1 MPKTNDI
8 YQSVFIFS
16 KILSFAVDPFFW
28 IIILLLLALFA
39 KKKYRRPRYL
49 VSALILTFVFS
60 SSPIYKITFDY
71 WKIKQDITY
80 QKFDAGIL
88 LGGMISLSS
97 SDENILFNEYNDRLL
112 NTLELFHKGIIKKII
127 ITGASGSL
135 SSDLKEADII
145 KSFLIRIGVPREK
158 IIVENQSKN
167 THENAIYTEL
177 TCKELEMDKYS
188 FLLITSDYHMRRSL
202 SCFKK
207 TGLNITP
214 FVKESDEFH
223 FDLEYLIVPQTS
235 VLFKWKVLFHE
246 IVGYFMY
253 KLMGYV

>member
-1 MPKTNDI
+1 MIFAK
-8 YQSVFIFS
+8 VFFIFS
-16 KILSFAVDPFFW
+16 KILSFVVDPFFW
-28 IIILLLLALFA
+28 ITILLLLALFA

-49 VSALILTFVFS
+49 VSALILTFIFS

-71 WKIKQDITY
+71 WKIKHEITH

-88 LGGMISLSS
+88 LGGMINLSS

-127 ITGASGSL
+127 ISGASGSL
-135 SSDLKEADII
+135 SSDMKEADII

-167 THENAIYTEL
+167 THENATYTEL
-177 TCKELEMDKYS
+177 ICRELEMDKYS

-223 FDLEYLIVPQTS
+223 FDLEYLIVPQTN

-246 IVGYFMY
+246 IIGYFAY
-253 KLMGYV
+253 KIMGYV

>member
-1 MPKTNDI
+1 MIFTK
-8 YQSVFIFS
+8 VFFIFS

-39 KKKYRRPRYL
+39 KKKYRRPQYL

-60 SSPIYKITFDY
+60 SSPIYKITFEY
-71 WKIKQDITY
+71 WKIKQDIPY

-223 FDLEYLIVPQTS
+223 FDLEYLIVPQTN

-246 IVGYFMY
+246 IVGYFVY

>member
-1 MPKTNDI
+1 MIFTK
-8 YQSVFIFS
+8 VFFIFS
-16 KILSFAVDPFFW
+16 KILSFVVDPFFW

-49 VSALILTFVFS
+49 ATALILVIIFS
-60 SSPIYKITFDY
+60 SSPIYNIVFDS
-71 WKIKQDITY
+71 WKIKHETTHKKYDV
-80 QKFDAGIL
+80 GIL

-97 SDENILFNEYNDRLL
+97 TDDNILFNEYNDRLL

-135 SSDLKEADII
+135 SSDLKEADIL

-214 FVKESDEFH
+214 FVKESDGFH
-223 FDLEYLIVPQTS
+223 FDLEYLIVPQTN

-246 IVGYFMY
+246 IVGYLVY
-253 KLMGYV
+253 EVMGYV

>member
-1 MPKTNDI
+1 MIFTK
-8 YQSVFIFS
+8 VFFIFS

-39 KKKYRRPRYL
+39 KKKYRRPQYL
-49 VSALILTFVFS
+49 LSALILTFVFS

>member
-1 MPKTNDI
+1 MIFTK
-8 YQSVFIFS
+8 VFFIFS

-39 KKKYRRPRYL
+39 KKKYRRPQYL

-60 SSPIYKITFDY
+60 SSPIYKITFNY

-223 FDLEYLIVPQTS
+223 FDLEYLIVPQTN

-246 IVGYFMY
+246 IVGYFVY

>member
-1 MPKTNDI
+1 MIFTK
-8 YQSVFIFS
+8 VFFIFS

-28 IIILLLLALFA
+28 IIILLLLALLA

-49 VSALILTFVFS
+49 VLALILTFVFS

-223 FDLEYLIVPQTS
+223 FDLEYLIVPQTN

>member
-1 MPKTNDI
+1 MIFTK
-8 YQSVFIFS
+8 VFFIFS

-39 KKKYRRPRYL
+39 KKKYRRPQYL

-60 SSPIYKITFDY
+60 SSPIYKITFEY

-177 TCKELEMDKYS
+177 TCKEHEMDKYS

-214 FVKESDEFH
+214 YVKESDEFH

>member
-1 MPKTNDI
+1 MIFTK
-8 YQSVFIFS
+8 VFFIFS

-60 SSPIYKITFDY
+60 SSPIYKITFEY

-214 FVKESDEFH
+214 YVKESDEFH
-223 FDLEYLIVPQTS
+223 FDLEYLIVPQTN

>member
-1 MPKTNDI
+1 MIFTK
-8 YQSVFIFS
+8 VFFIFS
-16 KILSFAVDPFFW
+16 RYFPLLLIPFFGLYIAIASSICQKKIQKASIFSLSFD
-28 IIILLLLALFA
+28 LF
-39 KKKYRRPRYL
+39 
-49 VSALILTFVFS
+49 IFS
-60 SSPIYKITFDY
+60 SSPIYNMVFDY
-71 WKIKQDITY
+71 GKLSTKQHIK
-80 QKFDAGIL
+80 KFDAGIL
-88 LGGMISLSS
+88 LGGMISLNS

-135 SSDLKEADII
+135 SSELKEAEII

-167 THENAIYTEL
+167 THENATYTEL
-177 TCKELEMDKYS
+177 KCKELEMDKYS

-214 FVKESDEFH
+214 FVKKNDEFH
-223 FDLEYLIVPQTS
+223 FDLENLIVPQTNI
-235 VLFKWKVLFHE
+235 LFKWKFLFHE
-246 IVGYFMY
+246 IVGYFVY

>member
-1 MPKTNDI
+1 MIFTK
-8 YQSVFIFS
+8 VFFIFS

-39 KKKYRRPRYL
+39 KKKYRGPRYL

-177 TCKELEMDKYS
+177 TCKEHEMDKYS

-223 FDLEYLIVPQTS
+223 FDLEYLIVPQTN

>member
-1 MPKTNDI
+1 MIFTK
-8 YQSVFIFS
+8 VFFIFS

-28 IIILLLLALFA
+28 IIILLLLALLA

-49 VSALILTFVFS
+49 VLALILTFVFS
-60 SSPIYKITFDY
+60 STPIYKITFDY

-223 FDLEYLIVPQTS
+223 FDLEYLIVPQTN

>member
-1 MPKTNDI
+1 MIFTK
-8 YQSVFIFS
+8 VFFIFS

-49 VSALILTFVFS
+49 ATALILVIIFS
-60 SSPIYKITFDY
+60 SLPIYNMVFDS
-71 WKIKQDITY
+71 WKIKHETTN
-80 QKFDAGIL
+80 QKFDVGIL

-97 SDENILFNEYNDRLL
+97 TDENILFNEYNDRLL

-214 FVKESDEFH
+214 FVKESDGFH
-223 FDLEYLIVPQTS
+223 FDLEYLIVPQTN

>member
-1 MPKTNDI
+1 MIFTK
-8 YQSVFIFS
+8 VFFIFS

-28 IIILLLLALFA
+28 IIILLLLALFG

-49 VSALILTFVFS
+49 ATALILTFIFS
-60 SSPIYKITFDY
+60 SSPIYNMVFDY
-71 WKIKQDITY
+71 WKIEHETTH

-97 SDENILFNEYNDRLL
+97 TDDHIQFNEYNDRLL
-112 NTLELFHKGIIKKII
+112 NTIELFHKGVIKNII

-135 SSDLKEADII
+135 SSDMKEADIL
-145 KSFLIRIGVPREK
+145 KSFLTRIGIPREK

-167 THENAIYTEL
+167 TYENATFTEMK
-177 TCKELEMDKYS
+177 CKELEMDKYS

-202 SCFKK
+202 SCFEK
-207 TGLNITP
+207 TKLNITP
-214 FVKESDEFH
+214 FVKKSDEFH
-223 FDLEYLIVPQTS
+223 FDLEYLIVPQTNI
-235 VLFKWKVLFHE
+235 LFKWKVLFHE
-246 IVGYFMY
+246 IVGYFVY

>member
-1 MPKTNDI
+1 MIFTK
-8 YQSVFIFS
+8 VFFIFS

>member
-1 MPKTNDI
+1 MIFTK
-8 YQSVFIFS
+8 VFFIFS

-60 SSPIYKITFDY
+60 SSPIYKITFEY

>member
-1 MPKTNDI
+1 MIFTK
-8 YQSVFIFS
+8 VFFIFS

-39 KKKYRRPRYL
+39 KKKYRRPQYL

-145 KSFLIRIGVPREK
+145 KSFLIRIGVSREK

-177 TCKELEMDKYS
+177 TCKEHEMDKYS

>member
-1 MPKTNDI
+1 MIFTK
-8 YQSVFIFS
+8 VFFIFS

-49 VSALILTFVFS
+49 ASALILVFIFS
-60 SSPIYKITFDY
+60 SSPIYNVVFDY
-71 WKIKQDITY
+71 WRIKHETTHE
-80 QKFDAGIL
+80 KFDAGIL

-97 SDENILFNEYNDRLL
+97 TEDHIQFNQHNDRLL
-112 NTLELFHKGIIKKII
+112 NTIELFHKGVIKKII

-135 SSDLKEADII
+135 SSDMKEADIL
-145 KSFLIRIGVPREK
+145 KSFLVRIGIPREK

-167 THENAIYTEL
+167 THENATYTEI

-207 TGLNITP
+207 TELNITP
-214 FVKESDEFH
+214 FAKKSKESH
-223 FDLEYLIVPQTS
+223 FDLEYFIVPQTNI
-235 VLFKWKVLFHE
+235 LFKWKVLFHE
-246 IVGYFMY
+246 IVGYLVY
-253 KLMGYV
+253 EVMGYV

>member
-1 MPKTNDI
+1 MIFTK
-8 YQSVFIFS
+8 VFFIFS

-145 KSFLIRIGVPREK
+145 KSFLIQIGVPREK

>member
-1 MPKTNDI
+1 MIFTK
-8 YQSVFIFS
+8 VFFIFS

-207 TGLNITP
+207 TVLNITP
-214 FVKESDEFH
+214 YVKESDEFH

>member
-1 MPKTNDI
+1 MIFAK
-8 YQSVFIFS
+8 VFFIFS
-16 KILSFAVDPFFW
+16 KILSFTVDPFFW

-39 KKKYRRPRYL
+39 KKKYKRPRYL
-49 VSALILTFVFS
+49 YSALILVIIFS
-60 SSPIYKITFDY
+60 SSPFYKMVFDY
-71 WKIKQDITY
+71 WKIKREITY

-97 SDENILFNEYNDRLL
+97 TVDNIQFNEHNDRLL
-112 NTLELFHKGIIKKII
+112 NTIELFHKGIIKNII

-135 SSDLKEADII
+135 SSDMKEADIL
-145 KSFLIRIGVPREK
+145 KSFLTRIGIPKEK

-167 THENAIYTEL
+167 THENATYTEL
-177 TCKELEMDKYS
+177 TCRELEMDKYS

-223 FDLEYLIVPQTS
+223 FDLEYIIVPQTN

-246 IVGYFMY
+246 IVGYFIY
-253 KLMGYV
+253 KIMGYV